1 MKSFTVRHPIGVRRG
16 AVSIAALTL
25 ATLLPLSAHAQSNLS
40 AQGYGFPSGQLSA
53 RAYGA
58 GGSLAEMDP
67 LTPVNPASIGLLP
80 SRILF
85 MQLEPEFRTV
95 QGVRG
100 TEHTTTARYPNVFG
114 AIPIGSNFTF
124 SLGASS
130 LLDRTS
136 TTAFSTTQHL
146 ASGED
151 VAMTTTYQINGGISD
166 VRLASAWVPVTWL
179 RLGLGLHGIAGS
191 NLVNLTQ
198 TFDDSLRFSAFKQ
211 SRILGFGGDAISG
224 GIQLVSSK
232 WVAAGS
238 ARWGGPLSLS
248 AEDTVLAKARVP
260 NRFGAS
266 IAYIG
271 IANSTIALRTAHDSW
286 SSLGPLGTPQ
296 LRAID
301 AWDTSIGADVAGP
314 HVGQRL
320 VFLRGGYRIRTL
332 PFQAAGED
340 VSEKSITAGL
350 GTAFAS
356 NRVITD
362 LALIRS
368 SRSANLSASEHAW
381 TVSFGIAVRP

>member
-1 MKSFTVRHPIGVRRG
+1 MPFSSRPTHGVRRR
-16 AVSIAALTL
+16 AVLPAVAL
-25 ATLLPLSAHAQSNLS
+25 AILLPLSAHAQSNLS

-67 LTPVNPASIGLLP
+67 LSPVNPASIALLP

-85 MQLEPEFRTV
+85 LQLEPEFRTV
-95 QGVRG
+95 HGVAG
-100 TEHTTTARYPNVFG
+100 SEHTTTARYPDVFG
-114 AIPIGSNFTF
+114 ALPIGSNFML

-136 TTAFSTTQHL
+136 TTAFSATQHL
-146 ASGED
+146 PNGDD
-151 VAMTTTYQINGGISD
+151 VAMTTTYEINGGISD
-166 VRLASAWVPVTWL
+166 VRLASAWVPVNWL
-179 RLGLGLHGIAGS
+179 RVGLGLHAIAGS

-198 TFDDSLRFSAFKQ
+198 TFDDSLRFSAFKLT
-211 SRILGFGGDAISG
+211 RVLGFGGDAISG
-224 GIQLVSSK
+224 GVQLVSSK

-248 AEDTVLAKARVP
+248 AADTVLAKGRVP

-286 SSLGPLGTPQ
+286 SSLGSLGSPQ
-296 LRAID
+296 LRAVD

-314 HVGQRL
+314 HIGQRIL
-320 VFLRGGYRIRTL
+320 FLRGGYRVRTL
-332 PFQAAGED
+332 PFQAASED

-362 LALIRS
+362 LALIHS
-368 SRSANLSASEHAW
+368 SRTANLAASEHAW
-381 TVSFGIAVRP
+381 TISFGIAVRP